1 MHLSTKPVMKTQ
13 FKKTNLKKPIII
25 LASSIIGLCVTK
37 ADTMVESYQAR
48 LSAHDHRNSSGQPLK
63 GAAAIIRQDR
73 ANVHKFG
80 IRDPEDQSDRFF
92 QNAKNRETLEQL
104 INRGRSNPG
113 ALKAITR
120 GTPLVNVEIYQAD
133 NGGNYVNIV
142 VLDQGGKDT
151 TIQGDYE
158 LIADDQMIESYT
170 AFISDNDR
178 FNSNGEALGNPA
190 AIIRQDRA
198 NFHKLGMRDP
208 QDQGDNFFKNA
219 NNRSTLEQMLN
230 SGKIS
235 KQTKNAIMNGRV
247 FVTVSIFKKSNG
259 GHYVNV
265 VVN

>member
-1 MHLSTKPVMKTQ
+1 MKITSY
-13 FKKTNLKKPIII
+13 TKPIIMLTTGI
-25 LASSIIGLCVTK
+25 LSVCGAS
-37 ADTMVESYQAR
+37 ADTMIESYQAR
-48 LSAHDHRNSSGQPLK
+48 LSAQDHRNSSGQPLK

-104 INRGRSNPG
+104 INRGRSNAG
-113 ALKAITR
+113 SLKAITQ

-133 NGGNYVNIV
+133 NGSNYVNIV
-142 VLDQGGKDT
+142 VLDHGRQVVE
-151 TIQGDYE
+151 IQSDHE
-158 LIADDQMIESYT
+158 LVADDQIIESYT

-178 FNSNGEALGNPA
+178 FNSSGQALGNPA

-208 QDQGDNFFKNA
+208 QDQGDSFFKNA
-219 NNRSTLEQMLN
+219 NNRAALEQMLN
-230 SGKIS
+230 SGKVS
-235 KQTKNAIMNGRV
+235 KQTKNAIMNGGV
-247 FVTVSIFKKSNG
+247 FVTISIFRKSSG

>member
-1 MHLSTKPVMKTQ
+1 MKITSYTKPIMMLT
-13 FKKTNLKKPIII
+13 TGI
-25 LASSIIGLCVTK
+25 LSVCGAS
-37 ADTMVESYQAR
+37 ADTMIESYQAR
-48 LSAHDHRNSSGQPLK
+48 LSAQDHCNSSGQPLK

-104 INRGRSNPG
+104 INRGRSNAG
-113 ALKAITR
+113 SLKAITR

-133 NGGNYVNIV
+133 NGTNYVNIV
-142 VLDQGGKDT
+142 VLDQGRQVAEMKS
-151 TIQGDYE
+151 DYE
-158 LIADDQMIESYT
+158 LVADDQMIESYT

-178 FNSNGEALGNPA
+178 FNSSGQSLGNPA

-219 NNRSTLEQMLN
+219 NNRATLEQMLN

-235 KQTKNAIMNGRV
+235 KQTRNAIMNGDV
-247 FVTVSIFKKSNG
+247 LVTVSIFRKSNG